1 MPGTD
6 SESQSS
12 SPADQVNTRRMI
24 RVVATLAVA
33 MTVGLTLCWTLM
45 PSNPPK
51 ADRVITPKGMAEA
64 RRWQAIVIACTG
76 GDGGSFEEIMRQGPS
91 AHFII
96 GNGHGAADG
105 EAISTPLWTAQ
116 QRTIGR
122 EPEGRSARGID
133 IVLAGDF
140 SRRPPTDAQMK
151 TLVHLVYNLTTR
163 HRIPLTN
170 IRGQWEL
177 DGRPD
182 EGQAFPMTEFL
193 RRLGE
198 KHRK

>member
-1 MPGTD
+1 
-6 SESQSS
+6 
-12 SPADQVNTRRMI
+12 MI
-24 RVVATLAVA
+24 RVVVALAAA

-45 PSNPPK
+45 PPNPPE
-51 ADRVITPKGMAEA
+51 ADRVITPKGMADA
-64 RRWQAIVIACTG
+64 RRWQAIVIGCTG
-76 GDGGSFEEIMRQGPS
+76 GDGGSFEEIMRRGPS

-96 GNGHGAADG
+96 GNSHGAADG
-105 EAISTPLWTAQ
+105 KAISTPLWTAQ

-122 EPEGRSARGID
+122 EPEDRPADGID
-133 IVLAGDF
+133 IVLAGDLG
-140 SRRPPTDAQMK
+140 RRGPTCAQMK
-151 TLVHLVYNLTTR
+151 TVVRLVYNLTTR

-177 DGRPD
+177 DGRLD